1 MDKRFPLPFLA
12 ALTGLALLTG
22 STSSCSQDLLDDPGF
37 DMWCGEELCSWQVE
51 YGEVQQVPTWHEL
64 DEGAQLLGP
73 RTAISQVSPIDEHDA
88 ECIRFSLVADAD
100 EDATLTLELD
110 FMDDGSIE
118 YSHEIPADDWET
130 VSYHIT
136 PPTRYLGLRFR
147 IRMEGEGRAVIA
159 QVRAQEA
166 YHDDCHSPPIELE
179 PGAEP
184 REEGGEL
191 PPEDTG
197 F

>member
-1 MDKRFPLPFLA
+1 MTMRFPLPFLA
-12 ALTGLALLTG
+12 ALAGLTLLTG
-22 STSSCSQDLLDDPGF
+22 STSSCADDLLNDPGF
-37 DMWCGEELCSWQVE
+37 DMWCGDELCAWKIE
-51 YGEVQQVPTWHEL
+51 YGDVHQVPTWHEL

-73 RTAISQVSPIDEHDA
+73 RTAISQASPIDEQDA
-88 ECIRFSLVADAD
+88 ECIHFSLVADAD
-100 EDATLTLELD
+100 EDAVLTLELD